1 MLCDGN
7 SNRRLIAGNTGD
19 ERASGHAMMIEFSD
33 PSIRERFWSARRL
46 PSEPRRHCASA
57 IVRGKTLEVFREEFK
72 EASGEEMTVAV
83 AEWHRRILVQ
93 EVQEVQEV
101 QRVQGVQGFKGCRGS
116 AARG

>member
-46 PSEPRRHCASA
+46 PSEPRRYCASA

-83 AEWHRRILVQ
+83 AEWH
-93 EVQEVQEV
+93 
-101 QRVQGVQGFKGCRGS
+101 G
-116 AARG
+116 